1 MVSATRALYSKYSM
15 RVATIYLAI
24 YKHQE
29 ISSDHQIEF
38 NRSSI
43 IMIVQSFLRINNN
56 QDVTKISHR
65 HHADASTS
73 DVESPADYPN
83 KEIPTIFYYMV
94 NPICA
99 LYLKYSIAFWTF
111 KMIRNTLNSVI
122 QESNKTKTTNTKL
135 PAKSPAPCRTK
146 SIYLDQT
153 WLKKSMKMPTK
164 KKDLSATSIISSAS
178 SSSSTIITKRSNR
191 VSYKNHSSLGSSLPS
206 SMRNL
211 SSWRRNCQHRRHS
224 YPPQF
229 QTTLSLIEEVDEL

>member
-1 MVSATRALYSKYSM
+1 
-15 RVATIYLAI
+15 
-24 YKHQE
+24 
-29 ISSDHQIEF
+29 
-38 NRSSI
+38 
-43 IMIVQSFLRINNN
+43 MIVQSFLRINND

-135 PAKSPAPCRTK
+135 PAKSPAPC
-146 SIYLDQT
+146 SFQI
-153 WLKKSMKMPTK
+153 
-164 KKDLSATSIISSAS
+164 
-178 SSSSTIITKRSNR
+178 
-191 VSYKNHSSLGSSLPS
+191 
-206 SMRNL
+206 
-211 SSWRRNCQHRRHS
+211 RH
-224 YPPQF
+224 Y
-229 QTTLSLIEEVDEL
+229 